1 MVDFSNLQVRR
12 QHAAR
17 VASKAHIS
25 LRDKQLTVTPAA
37 AAGGIE
43 LGLRGPVEKHT
54 DPVNH
59 P

>member
-37 AAGGIE
+37 AGGIE

-54 DPVNH
+54 DPVKH

>member
-1 MVDFSNLQVRR
+1 MVDFCNLQGRR

-17 VASKAHIS
+17 VANKAHIS

-43 LGLRGPVEKHT
+43 LGLRGPVEHELLQG
-54 DPVNH
+54 
-59 P
+59 